1 MKTIKSPPP
10 DLADYTSPEEIRSAI
25 NEIRADEARETAVLA
40 ARDAF
45 NLSGDVRADVPG
57 IHGRIA
63 FLLLSLASRVLY
75 RYAIRNPK
83 SGGGL

>member
-1 MKTIKSPPP
+1 MNPQQNTPPP
-10 DLADYTSPEEIRSAI
+10 DLADLTAPD
-25 NEIRADEARETAVLA
+25 EIRADIARAAAIIA

-57 IHGRIA
+57 LHGRIA
-63 FLLLSLASRVLY
+63 SLLLSLASHVLY